1 MQLGKTCTGE
11 PELIHG
17 LKLFDGSVVRAALV
31 RLDVRSRRPVPWG
44 MSLDQA
50 NSTSRPLQG
59 RRIVITRAREQS
71 GELRDKLAALGA
83 AVIELPL
90 IEIVAAVE
98 SGVGDEI
105 FSEIPSYQWLVF
117 TSPNGV
123 RFFFSEFFRRF
134 RDIRALGGAR
144 LAVVGAGT
152 AKELNALHLDVD
164 VMPTEH
170 VGEAL
175 VEALC
180 AFESVENLKVLV
192 VTGDRNRDVVVNGL
206 TEQRAI
212 VDHLPVY
219 ATEDAD
225 AGGSDA
231 AADFRQQGADVI
243 LFASG
248 SAVESFV
255 KQAST
260 LAPRPGAKR
269 PLTGS
274 LGPVTSNVMR
284 RSGLPVDFEAAD
296 TTMDALVAAVVKK
309 LGM

>member
-1 MQLGKTCTGE
+1 
-11 PELIHG
+11 
-17 LKLFDGSVVRAALV
+17 
-31 RLDVRSRRPVPWG
+31 

-50 NSTSRPLQG
+50 NSASRPLQG

-71 GELRDKLAALGA
+71 GELRDKLVALGA
-83 AVIELPL
+83 TLIELPL
-90 IEIVAAVE
+90 IEIVAAAE
-98 SGVGDEI
+98 SDVGDEI
-105 FSEIPSYQWLVF
+105 FGEIPSYQWLVF

-134 RDIRALGGAR
+134 RDIRAIGGAR
-144 LAVVGAGT
+144 FAAVGPGT
-152 AKELNALHLDVD
+152 AKELHALHLDVD
-164 VMPTEH
+164 VTPQEH
-170 VGEAL
+170 AGEAL
-175 VEALC
+175 VEAMC
-180 AFESVENLKVLV
+180 AFESMEHLKILV
-192 VTGDRNRDVVVNGL
+192 VTGDRNRDAVVNGL
-206 TEQRAI
+206 TEERAI
-212 VDHLPVY
+212 VDQLPVY

-231 AADFRQQGADVI
+231 AADFRQQGADAI

-274 LGPVTSNVMR
+274 LGPTTSNVMR

-309 LGM
+309 LGV

>member
-1 MQLGKTCTGE
+1 
-11 PELIHG
+11 
-17 LKLFDGSVVRAALV
+17 
-31 RLDVRSRRPVPWG
+31 

-50 NSTSRPLQG
+50 NSASCPLQG

-83 AVIELPL
+83 TVIELPL
-90 IEIVAAVE
+90 IEIVSSVDAE
-98 SGVGDEI
+98 TGDEI
-105 FSEIPSYQWLVF
+105 FGAIADYQWLVF

-134 RDIRALGGAR
+134 RDIRAIGGAR
-144 LAVVGAGT
+144 FAAVGPGT
-152 AKELNALHLDVD
+152 AKELHALHLDVD

-175 VEALC
+175 VETLC

-212 VDHLPVY
+212 VDQLPVY
-219 ATEDAD
+219 ATEDAE
-225 AGGSDA
+225 AGGSDV
-231 AADFRQQGADVI
+231 AADFRQQGADAI

-269 PLTGS
+269 PFAGS
-274 LGPVTSNVMR
+274 LGPVTSEVMR

-309 LGM
+309 LGA